1 MASGGHGG
9 GHGGGGHGG
18 GGHKHHEE
26 HEEHEEHVNH
36 EAWVIP
42 YADMLTLLM
51 VMFLALFAT
60 GRVDMEKFKQL
71 AQNLRNELG
80 GGSAQMV
87 SVGSGGSGTTPM
99 EGGSGI
105 FDGAVPPKVGGEPTE
120 MQVEKARQDYE
131 KKAAE
136 EAVEKLQ
143 DFQSQLT
150 SKSNIAGLGQGL
162 DFTLEGRGLVVTV
175 LSDAVLFDPGSSN
188 LEAGGMSVLGVV
200 AEALKM
206 IPNDVVIEGHT
217 DSRPISTP
225 RFPSNWELSTARATA
240 VLRFLAGAGIDPDR
254 LSAMGYGDTHPV
266 GDNATAEGQ
275 AKNRRVEIVVLTDV
289 SLEPILADAASGT
302 SDQGGSSGTSGGT
315 ATGTGSAGG
324 ASPAVEP

>member
-1 MASGGHGG
+1 VSGG
-9 GHGGGGHGG
+9 GGGGHGHG
-18 GGHKHHEE
+18 GKPGGRHDD

-60 GRVDMEKFKQL
+60 GRVDMEKFKKL
-71 AQNLRNELG
+71 ADNMRNEF

-87 SVGSGGSGTTPM
+87 SVGSGGSGSTPM
-99 EGGSGI
+99 EGGNGI
-105 FDGAVPPKVGGEPTE
+105 FEGALPPKEGGEPTE

-131 KKAAE
+131 KAAAE

-143 DFQSQLT
+143 DFQTQLT

-175 LSDAVLFDPGSSN
+175 LSDAVLFDPGSAN
-188 LEAGGMSVLGVV
+188 LEQGGMTVLSII

-206 IPNDVVIEGHT
+206 IPNEVVIEGHT
-217 DSRPISTP
+217 DSRPISTS
-225 RFPSNWELSTARATA
+225 RFPSNWELSTSRATA
-240 VLRFLAGAGIDPDR
+240 VLRYLAGTGIDPGR
-254 LSAMGYGDTHPV
+254 LSAMGYGDTRPV

-275 AKNRRVEIVVLTDV
+275 AKNRRVEIIVLTDV
-289 SLEPILADAASGT
+289 SLEPIMPDAADDVT
-302 SDQGGSSGTSGGT
+302 DQADGGGSADQAAVDPGSSGGP
-315 ATGTGSAGG
+315 A
-324 ASPAVEP
+324 PAVEP

>member
-9 GHGGGGHGG
+9 GHGHGG
-18 GGHKHHEE
+18 GGHKRHEE

-51 VMFLALFAT
+51 VMFLALFAV
-60 GRVDMEKFKQL
+60 GRVDLDKFKKL
-71 AQNLRNELG
+71 AENLREEFGG

-87 SVGSGGSGTTPM
+87 TVGSGGSGTTPM

-105 FDGAVPPKVGGEPTE
+105 FEGALPPKVGGEPTE

-131 KKAAE
+131 KKVAAE
-136 EAVEKLQ
+136 AVGELE

-175 LSDAVLFDPGSSN
+175 VSDAVLFAPGSASI
-188 LEAGGMSVLGVV
+188 EPEGVEVLGII
-200 AEALKM
+200 AEALRM

-217 DSRPISTP
+217 DSRPISNS
-225 RFPSNWELSTARATA
+225 RFPSNWELSTDRANA
-240 VLRFLAGAGIDPDR
+240 VLRYLIDSGIDMTR
-254 LSAMGYGDTHPV
+254 LSAGGYGETRPKDTNDTPE
-266 GDNATAEGQ
+266 GRAT
-275 AKNRRVEIVVLTDV
+275 NRRVEIVVLTDV
-289 SLEPILADAASGT
+289 SLEPILPAADDADAGVDAEGE
-302 SDQGGSSGTSGGT
+302 T
-315 ATGTGSAGG
+315 AAAAGDL
-324 ASPAVEP
+324 AEPAVEP